1 MKTNKDNE
9 SQVPLSE
16 RMLPF
21 PNMTM
26 MPRSI
31 EKLPYHA
38 PVTNGEIHPERKKT
52 KRKKK
57 KTKNKSKSKSM
68 NELREIIRKIISESE
83 DDNWFEYKDRKGNT
97 HVINKGVVDDYGRR
111 WENMDVGSRMSWL
124 SSAGYEFANPEKIE
138 NKTWDSFSDK
148 TKGELTHVASEKG
161 IDAFGKS
168 FGGRLREADD
178 WGDSDKIGRAADF
191 EREGKKELYYV
202 VDGNG
207 NAKHLSTNP
216 MSAYEFL
223 EKNFPRLGG
232 GQVKVKV
239 VRKDDWDNER
249 INVGNI
255 KAYKMQ

>member
-16 RMLPF
+16 RTLPF

-26 MPRSI
+26 MPRSVK
-31 EKLPYHA
+31 KLPYHA
-38 PVTNGEIHPERKKT
+38 PVTNGEIHPHSNGN
-52 KRKKK
+52 KKK
-57 KTKNKSKSKSM
+57 KKKSKNKSKSTKL
-68 NELREIIRKIISESE
+68 NELRDVIRKIIMES
-83 DDNWFEYKDRKGNT
+83 DDWYEYRDRKGNIHSMT
-97 HVINKGVVDDYGRR
+97 KDVVDGYGYE
-111 WENMDVGSRMSWL
+111 WDKMDLDSRMSWL
-124 SSAGYEFANPEKIE
+124 SSAGYEFADPEKIE
-138 NKTWDSFSDK
+138 NESWDDFSDK
-148 TKGELTHVASEKG
+148 TKAELAHVRSERG
-161 IDAFGKS
+161 IKMFGKS
-168 FGGRLREADD
+168 LGGRLRESDD

-216 MSAYEFL
+216 MSANGFL
-223 EKNFPRLGG
+223 EKNFSRLGG